1 MTKLVFFFLN
11 FSSSAQKNHQ
21 FIYDFSAAICCSLR
35 CRSAGANWCSE
46 LVSVKA
52 EMWKK
57 GEGLL
62 GEGTRQLP
70 FNGSVPTKERER
82 SSNSTYWFLIS
93 ILDCNLKAE
102 IQLGFDLRQCLLIDC
117 AAAAKTEFSIR
128 TLNTVKVI
136 VCTSLMYIWNK
147 SSGSSKILAW
157 LWNIWTWIIL

>member
-1 MTKLVFFFLN
+1 MILVPL
-11 FSSSAQKNHQ
+11 
-21 FIYDFSAAICCSLR
+21 SAAHCGAGRQVLTGALNLYLWRLR
-35 CRSAGANWCSE
+35 CGRKGRACSGRE
-46 LVSVKA
+46 P
-52 EMWKK
+52 
-57 GEGLL
+57 G
-62 GEGTRQLP
+62 QLP
-70 FNGSVPTKERER
+70 FNGRVPTEERER

-157 LWNIWTWIIL
+157 IWNIWTWIIL